1 MSEASHRRRT
11 WPLSLAAREGLA
23 TARTGRWTSA
33 IVIVATAWLIA
44 APAIADA
51 LGVTRLME
59 AEQDWIDAGGH
70 VYVVTGATVDG
81 DQFPIPTST
90 CESLAGYDGVE
101 ASFALER
108 SGATGALTSVPGGRA
123 SVYSVTS
130 GALPFLGIEGDPR
143 GVAILSSGF
152 SERTGVLGGETIEV
166 VRQASDS
173 EPAAR
178 TGLVAS
184 RVADTAPMGDEYD
197 GALLVPSLLGATA
210 DACYVA
216 TDAARHD
223 AVAEILPGALAHEGR
238 AAVVADRLYSNE
250 FTVDYT
256 TAYEDRPLRWLWI
269 ASALALG
276 LMWAL
281 VQWFRRSHTA
291 IYATFGVHAP
301 ARLTM
306 QVSEWALLV
315 AAGAAGG
322 WAIGITGALA
332 FGARTAPTLTIVSTH
347 TALTLIGATLIVIAV
362 ALTPTGTLLNALK
375 DR

>member
-1 MSEASHRRRT
+1 MSRASARGRI

-33 IVIVATAWLIA
+33 IVVIATAWLIA

-81 DQFPIPTST
+81 DQLPIPTST
-90 CESLAGYDGVE
+90 CESLASYEGVE
-101 ASFALER
+101 SSFALTR
-108 SGATGALTSVPGGRA
+108 SGATGALASVPGGRA

-152 SERTGVLGGETIEV
+152 SERTGVLDGETIEV

-184 RVADTAPMGDEYD
+184 RVANIAPMGDEFD
-197 GALLVPSLLGATA
+197 GALLVPSLLGDTA

-216 TDAARHD
+216 TDAARHE
-223 AVAEILPGALAHEGR
+223 AVGEILPAALAYDGR
-238 AAVVADRLYSNE
+238 SAAAADRLYTNE

-291 IYATFGVHAP
+291 IYATFGVRAP

-306 QVSEWALLV
+306 QLSEWVLLAL
-315 AAGAAGG
+315 AGAAGG
-322 WAIGITGALA
+322 WALGLVGALA
-332 FGARTAPTLTIVSTH
+332 LGARTTPALSIVSAH
-347 TALTLIGATLIVIAV
+347 TALTLIGATLIVITV
-362 ALTPTGTLLNALK
+362 ALKPTGTLLNALK